1 MKVYKYKDYDH
12 YVERQTFY
20 NKKKLHWV
28 LIKEEH
34 IEWMVSRCSF
44 PSTIICHGTR
54 SGKEQQ
60 LFKKHTGPSSYVIG
74 TEISETATKFPMTVQ
89 HDFNQA
95 KKEWINKFD
104 IIYSNSIDHAFNIAK
119 TITIW
124 SNQLNKNGKLF
135 IEKSTDLNYRAW
147 DPIEISDREI
157 KELFV
162 KLKLKMT
169 NKFPSTGLK
178 GRQRTIVYGVI
189 K

>member
-1 MKVYKYKDYDH
+1 
-12 YVERQTFY
+12 
-20 NKKKLHWV
+20 
-28 LIKEEH
+28 
-34 IEWMVSRCSF
+34 
-44 PSTIICHGTR
+44 
-54 SGKEQQ
+54 
-60 LFKKHTGPSSYVIG
+60 
-74 TEISETATKFPMTVQ
+74 MTVQ

-119 TITIW
+119 TITVW

-162 KLKLKMT
+162 KLKLKMV
-169 NKFPSTGLK
+169 NKFSSTGLK